1 MFLRTWN
8 RFSNLQLDYI
18 PKGVYHRFW
27 KLNELDCLFENISR
41 KNKSSKD
48 NGGLKM
54 EYDKNVINRL
64 KRIEGQ
70 IKGVLG
76 MIDQGKDCREVV
88 TQLSAARTAI
98 DRTMGVIVSTN
109 LEQCVR
115 ESVEKGE
122 DTDNLVKEA
131 VELLTK
137 SR

>member
-1 MFLRTWN
+1 
-8 RFSNLQLDYI
+8 
-18 PKGVYHRFW
+18 
-27 KLNELDCLFENISR
+27 
-41 KNKSSKD
+41 
-48 NGGLKM
+48 M

-76 MIDQGKDCREVV
+76 MIEQGKDCRDVV